1 MREGRGPQPL
11 DLAPRPSFVGW
22 RELSPACPSLSSSGD
37 TCEATYEI
45 CINLSPTAHTRG
57 TSALREQN
65 QGLEKAPM
73 AFSSDFP
80 LEKGLLAHGQ
90 TQIDRGGAQ
99 FQTFKKCAQL
109 LCLPDTTASSEVDP
123 TSVFVALTLSL
134 SQIAV
139 ISGNSLDG
147 KAGSSCWWDTADRR
161 GAILNLTSS
170 RCPVPASLLVLYTG
184 FSTGTR
190 MRRA

>member
-1 MREGRGPQPL
+1 MVVARVGAPTTKREGRGPELPL

-22 RELSPACPSLSSSGD
+22 RELKPACPSLSSSGD

-80 LEKGLLAHGQ
+80 LERGLLAHGQ

-99 FQTFKKCAQL
+99 F
-109 LCLPDTTASSEVDP
+109 
-123 TSVFVALTLSL
+123 
-134 SQIAV
+134 
-139 ISGNSLDG
+139 
-147 KAGSSCWWDTADRR
+147 
-161 GAILNLTSS
+161 
-170 RCPVPASLLVLYTG
+170 
-184 FSTGTR
+184 
-190 MRRA
+190 

>member
-1 MREGRGPQPL
+1 MVVARVGAPTTKREGRGPELPL

-22 RELSPACPSLSSSGD
+22 RELKPACPSLSSSGD

-80 LEKGLLAHGQ
+80 LERGLLAHGQ
-90 TQIDRGGAQ
+90 TQIDREVHSSKRLRNVHNCCVYQTRPQAQ
-99 FQTFKKCAQL
+99 RSIQQ
-109 LCLPDTTASSEVDP
+109 
-123 TSVFVALTLSL
+123 VFP
-134 SQIAV
+134 
-139 ISGNSLDG
+139 
-147 KAGSSCWWDTADRR
+147 W
-161 GAILNLTSS
+161 
-170 RCPVPASLLVLYTG
+170 P
-184 FSTGTR
+184 
-190 MRRA
+190 